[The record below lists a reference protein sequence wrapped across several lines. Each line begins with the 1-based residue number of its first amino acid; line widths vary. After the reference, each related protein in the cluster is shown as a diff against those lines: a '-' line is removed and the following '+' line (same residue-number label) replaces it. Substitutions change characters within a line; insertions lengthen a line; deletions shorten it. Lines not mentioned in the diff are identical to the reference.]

1 MIKKIGLLIV
11 FVTGACWLALAQED
25 TLQQSMKR
33 GEEVYAANCASCH
46 MPAGEGMEGAFPPL
60 ANTAYLKNQK
70 RAIGIILN
78 GQEGEITVN
87 GKQYSSVPMA
97 AINQLTDREIADVL
111 NFVSNSWDN
120 KYPMIKAAQVK
131 AERK

>member
-1 MIKKIGLLIV
+1 MFKKITLITG
-11 FVTGACWLALAQED
+11 FVTGACLLVLAQED
-25 TLQQSMKR
+25 TLKQSMQR

-46 MPAGEGMEGAFPPL
+46 LPAGEGVESVFPPL

-87 GKQYSSVPMA
+87 GKKYSTPMA
-97 AINQLTDREIADVL
+97 AVNQLTDREVADVL
-111 NFVSNSWDN
+111 NYISNSWGN
-120 KYPMIKAAQVK
+120 KNAVIKPAQVK
-131 AERK
+131 AQRK